1 MDLMLLRRAM
11 MAARRAE
18 SGPLPAG
25 YTEYEYIESTGTQ
38 YINTGYV
45 PTADTEIHVTSLR
58 TAVQS
63 WQAYDWGVSPTPK
76 CLSACQY
83 FAWGSASNKTL
94 SNYNPDIPYG
104 VMTVVVNKNGG
115 YDALGTLRG
124 NFGNPTWVEG
134 NLPIFLFCVNR
145 SGSAV
150 SFSKVKIYHWAAYEN
165 GTKMVEFIPALRRSD
180 NALGLYETV
189 SGTFFTN
196 AGSGV
201 FTGAALA

>member
-45 PTADTEIHVTSLR
+45 PTADTEIVCTFMR
-58 TAVQS
+58 TAAQS
-63 WQAYDWGVSPTPK
+63 YNACEFGVTPTPK
-76 CLSACQY
+76 AIAAGTY
-83 FAWGSASNKTL
+83 FGWGSASDKQG
-94 SNYNPDIPYG
+94 SYHPDEAFGAFTIRVNNQG
-104 VMTVVVNKNGG
+104 VFNL
-115 YDALGTLRG
+115 LGTKAV
-124 NFGNPTWVEG
+124 NFGTTTWTSG
-134 NLPIFLFCVNR
+134 SLPIFLMARNNGGNADRF
-145 SGSAV
+145 A
-150 SFSKVKIYHWAAYEN
+150 KEKLYYWAAYET

-201 FTGAALA
+201 FTGAALP